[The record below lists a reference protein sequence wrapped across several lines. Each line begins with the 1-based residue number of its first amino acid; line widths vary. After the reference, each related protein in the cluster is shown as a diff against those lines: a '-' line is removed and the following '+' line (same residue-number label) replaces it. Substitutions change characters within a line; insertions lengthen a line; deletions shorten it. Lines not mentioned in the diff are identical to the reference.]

1 MVFKKGAK
9 GLVVVVS
16 VVAFEHIQH
25 CESFLYL
32 PVLSLK
38 QIGLLK
44 TFDNKL
50 GHKPV

>member
-9 GLVVVVS
+9 GAVVVG
-16 VVAFEHIQH
+16 VVAFGHIQL
-25 CESFLYL
+25 CESFLDP

-38 QIGLLK
+38 QIGMLK

-50 GHKPV
+50 CLEAV